1 MKNYLIQVTFKLL
14 SDVPLKNI
22 DDFLLHLL
30 DKISDDDEVQYAING
45 FVISATFS
53 SDTDINI
60 MKEHFN
66 KLNIDKIEKFLFLDT
81 DDIIT
86 YSDNEK
92 TKQLLK
98 IQEELDV
105 NTILDK
111 ISKNGISSLSKKEL
125 NYLNQN

>member
-45 FVISATFS
+45 FVVSATFS
-53 SDTDINI
+53 SDTDISI
-60 MKEHFN
+60 MKEYFN
-66 KLNIDKIEKFLFLDT
+66 KLNMDKIERFLFLNT

-105 NTILDK
+105 NTILEK
-111 ISKNGISSLSKKEL
+111 ISKSGISSLSKNEL

>member
-30 DKISDDDEVQYAING
+30 DKISDDDEVQYTING
-45 FVISATFS
+45 FVVSATFS
-53 SDTDINI
+53 SNTDINI

-66 KLNIDKIEKFLFLDT
+66 KLNIDNIERFLFLDT

-111 ISKNGISSLSKKEL
+111 ISKSGISSLSKNEL